1 MDRDSGSQPLLRRT
15 SSSSRERKRSGSGR
29 LSLSR
34 RNSVNALRHE
44 FVSKLPEKVLAG
56 IDAEAPFDVDTS
68 KTIALSE
75 GIAACSLLVFVG
87 GLFGWWENEGK
98 WKRNGGLICFLLS
111 LYYKYIYDILIRY
124 QYIYMVSDNVKFLS
138 PCINSFSINHEALQ
152 NYIRYSVAYH
162 IFCFFLIIRN
172 KSNLNPNHAWVLSY
186 ILLCS
191 CVCIY
196 I

>member
-1 MDRDSGSQPLLRRT
+1 MLLKSCALQSLLSHQQNRKAKSNHTFLLLKTITLNSLSIYLSSLGGEREREKHTRGILGRVQRMDRDSGSQPLLRRT

-87 GLFGWWENEGK
+87 GLFSW
-98 WKRNGGLICFLLS
+98 
-111 LYYKYIYDILIRY
+111 
-124 QYIYMVSDNVKFLS
+124 
-138 PCINSFSINHEALQ
+138 
-152 NYIRYSVAYH
+152 
-162 IFCFFLIIRN
+162 
-172 KSNLNPNHAWVLSY
+172 
-186 ILLCS
+186 
-191 CVCIY
+191 
-196 I
+196 